1 MSLAEPR
8 YLNTEQAGSYL
19 GLSPSTLRRMRV
31 TGEGPRYSKAGRR
44 VIYDPHDLDEWVEE
58 RKRRFTG
65 ESVEEDDSGPEDGD
79 DSDGGPRKRR

>member
-8 YLNTEQAGSYL
+8 YLDTVHAAEYL
-19 GLSPSTLRRMRV
+19 GLSPSTLARMRV

-44 VIYDPHDLDEWVEE
+44 VIYDIRDLDKWVER

-65 ESVEEDDSGPEDGD
+65 ESRDGGCEPDGDSGEPEDD
-79 DSDGGPRKRR
+79 

>member
-8 YLNTEQAGSYL
+8 YLNTREAAAYL
-19 GLSPSTLRRMRV
+19 GLSPSTLARMRV

-44 VIYDPHDLDEWVEE
+44 VIYDPRDLDRWVAE

-65 ESVEEDDSGPEDGD
+65 ESVEEPAEDDDCGPG
-79 DSDGGPRKRR
+79 DGGESR